1 MHCTC
6 AVLAHTQCSFIAI
19 AAAAPRACQNMPGAG
34 GEGGGGGEDG
44 DEEDD
49 ERTAIAKI

>member
-34 GEGGGGGEDG
+34 GEVGGGGEDG

>member
-6 AVLAHTQCSFIAI
+6 AVLAHTQCFIAI

-34 GEGGGGGEDG
+34 GEGGGGGGGDG
-44 DEEDD
+44 DEEDG

>member
-34 GEGGGGGEDG
+34 GEGGGGGDG
-44 DEEDD
+44 DGEDD
-49 ERTAIAKI
+49 GRTAIAKI

>member
-6 AVLAHTQCSFIAI
+6 AVLARTQCSFIAI

-34 GEGGGGGEDG
+34 GEGGGGGDG
-44 DEEDD
+44 DGEDD
-49 ERTAIAKI
+49 ESTAVAKI